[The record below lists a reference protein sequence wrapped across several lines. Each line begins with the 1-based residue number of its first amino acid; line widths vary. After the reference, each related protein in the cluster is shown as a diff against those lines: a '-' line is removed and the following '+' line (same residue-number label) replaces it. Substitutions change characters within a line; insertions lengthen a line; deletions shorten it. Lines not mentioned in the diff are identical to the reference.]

1 MIRRINWDVQLVAIR
16 GPRGAGKTTLMLQ
29 YMKLHYEIYSRDV
42 HYCALDS
49 VYFSNQSE
57 IAE

>member
-1 MIRRINWDVQLVAIR
+1 MAIR